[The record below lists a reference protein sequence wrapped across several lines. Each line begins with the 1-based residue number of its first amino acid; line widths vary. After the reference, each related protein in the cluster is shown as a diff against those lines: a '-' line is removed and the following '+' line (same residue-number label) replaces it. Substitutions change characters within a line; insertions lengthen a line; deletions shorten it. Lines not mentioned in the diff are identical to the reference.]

1 MTWMTLRIR
10 PIYNLY
16 AYFHNLGLEVV
27 PYSYENV
34 SECPYIAC
42 TCVDELSTGVV
53 VNFFFFTMLPPDM
66 ARIAIRVLGQCQK
79 HGASLA
85 DDIAKWCFARFFL
98 RPFFGSRSA
107 HLAAPSDHH
116 YEHTLFHTCQM
127 KNRHADVSIYR
138 FSCR

>member
-1 MTWMTLRIR
+1 MTLRIR

-79 HGASLA
+79 HGALLA
-85 DDIAKWCFARFFL
+85 DDIAKWGFARFFL
-98 RPFFGSRSA
+98 S
-107 HLAAPSDHH
+107 
-116 YEHTLFHTCQM
+116 TLFQKPNRTPRRSLRSPLRTHLIPHMPDEESTC
-127 KNRHADVSIYR
+127 
-138 FSCR
+138 

>member
-1 MTWMTLRIR
+1 MTLRIR

-79 HGASLA
+79 HGALLA
-85 DDIAKWCFARFFL
+85 DDIAKWGFARFFL
-98 RPFFGSRSA
+98 S
-107 HLAAPSDHH
+107 
-116 YEHTLFHTCQM
+116 TLFQKPNCTPRRSLRSPLRTHLIPHMPDEESTC
-127 KNRHADVSIYR
+127 
-138 FSCR
+138 